1 MANAANFRI
10 DQLTS
15 GTPGVARRDILPIS
29 DGVPPVSLVA
39 DNAALIS
46 YQWEITQP
54 PGSTATVSG
63 STTNTCTINVVDIGG
78 YRAKLTV
85 DAGLPTED
93 VCILYFGIPV
103 SIGGTDYAFP
113 AINETIE
120 DNSRTSTWWG
130 WGEKIHNL
138 LLALATSGGYTY
150 TNPDEMPVTVGGW
163 EAGSSFSGNTLAE
176 MFDGL
181 LYPYQYPAFTSFS
194 ISGQAPILEVGD
206 VIPINRTFV
215 WTTVNDDTVEPDT
228 LVLNDVTDHVVIAS
242 ALANDGSEVT
252 SYPTVPIQLTNA
264 GSYSFLIEGDNT
276 RLDTFS
282 LGYTV
287 YWQWRRFYGES
298 TNPGALIEADIL
310 NLRVSGLVS
319 GYAGTYAFIATGY
332 KYVCYP
338 TSLGLASTF
347 KDELTNLDVPFEA
360 PYSVNVENGFGI
372 TTSYRVHRST
382 NIIGSS
388 INIIVTGSLAPPP
401 PS

>member
-1 MANAANFRI
+1 MTNAANFRI
-10 DQLTS
+10 DQLTP

-29 DGVPPVSLVA
+29 DGVPPVSLIA
-39 DNAALIS
+39 DNAALTT

-63 STTNTCTINVVDIGG
+63 TTTNNCTVNVADTGG

-93 VCILYFGIPV
+93 VCVLYFGIPV
-103 SIGGTDYAFP
+103 SIGGTDYALP

-150 TNPDEMPVTVGGW
+150 TNVNEMPVTVGGW

-181 LYPYQYPAFTSFS
+181 LYPYQYPAFTSFG
-194 ISGQAPILEVGD
+194 ISGQSPILEVGD

-215 WTTVNDDTVEPDT
+215 WTTTNDDTIEPNT
-228 LVLNDVTDHVVIAS
+228 ITLNDVTDHVVIATG
-242 ALANDGSEVT
+242 LDNDGSEVT
-252 SYPTVPIQLTNA
+252 TYPSVSIQLTNA
-264 GSYSFLIEGDNT
+264 GSYVFSIEGDNT
-276 RLDTFS
+276 RLDPFS
-282 LGYTV
+282 RDYTV

-298 TNPGALIEADIL
+298 TNPGPLIEDDIL

-332 KYVCYP
+332 KYVSYP

-360 PYSVNVENGFGI
+360 PYSVNVENGFRI

-401 PS
+401 LS